1 MAIFPLTM
9 IEHQPK
15 VPQRRI
21 RFMVRCRGLSVIV
34 LLLALT
40 CLIRSPVEARL
51 VVGVSTVNVAFL
63 PIYLTQDKGFFKDE
77 GLDVL
82 VVMFNAGATNLQ
94 AMIGG
99 DVQIMA
105 GGVPETVLARAS
117 GIDIK
122 NFWAISNLMPFQI
135 YGNPNFRSLKESKG
149 KKFAISRFG
158 SLSEFLTRS
167 CLRQFGVDPKDV
179 TMLQIGATP
188 ARFTTLVSGIVD
200 ATVLWFPVTERAKAA
215 GFNLLFDLKELY
227 PEWSNVGFIAR
238 ESWLAKEKEQ
248 TIRFLR
254 AFQRGVRQTRDNRN
268 DGIAALKKYVKMD
281 AGEAAA
287 GYDEYRS
294 SFPLDGRLRE
304 AGIAVTIEQEMES
317 GRLKRKISPSE
328 MIDPTFINLLGK
340 K

>member
-1 MAIFPLTM
+1 MRRTKLWLLILLIVMLSALPLT
-9 IEHQPK
+9 
-15 VPQRRI
+15 RADARI
-21 RFMVRCRGLSVIV
+21 
-34 LLLALT
+34 
-40 CLIRSPVEARL
+40 

-63 PIYLTQDKGFFKDE
+63 PIYVTQDKGFFKDE

-94 AMIGG
+94 ALIGG

-117 GIDIK
+117 GLDIK
-122 NFWAISNLMPFQI
+122 NFWAISNVMPFQI
-135 YGNPNFRSLKESKG
+135 YGHPSFKSLKESKG

-167 CLRQFGVDPKDV
+167 SVRKFGVDPKDI

-200 ATVLWFPVTERAKAA
+200 ATVLWFPVTERAKSA

-227 PEWSNVGFIAR
+227 PDWSNVGFIAR
-238 ESWLAKEKEQ
+238 ESWLTKEKEQ
-248 TIRFLR
+248 TIKFLR
-254 AFQRGVRQTRDNRN
+254 AFQRGVRHTRENRE
-268 DGIAALKKYVKMD
+268 DGIAALRKYVKMD

-287 GYDEYRS
+287 GYDEYRN
-294 SFPLDGRLRE
+294 SFPLDGRLLE
-304 AGIAVTIEQEMES
+304 AGIAVTIEQEMET
-317 GRLKRKISPSE
+317 GRLKRKIPVSE
-328 MIDPTFINLLGK
+328 MVDQTFISLFGK

>member
-1 MAIFPLTM
+1 MHWRMAWLAVSLLM
-9 IEHQPK
+9 VVGSLK
-15 VPQRRI
+15 LPQVDARI
-21 RFMVRCRGLSVIV
+21 
-34 LLLALT
+34 
-40 CLIRSPVEARL
+40 

-117 GIDIK
+117 GVDIK

-135 YGNPNFRSLKESKG
+135 YGSPKLKSLKDGKG

-167 CLRQFGVDPKDV
+167 ALRRSGVDPKDV

-188 ARFTTLVSGIVD
+188 ARFTTLATGIVD
-200 ATVLWFPVTERAKAA
+200 ATILWFPVTERARAVGMNK
-215 GFNLLFDLKELY
+215 LFDLKDIY
-227 PEWSNVGFIAR
+227 PSWTNVGFIAR
-238 ESWLAKEKEQ
+238 EAWLAKEKDQ
-248 TIRFLR
+248 AARFLR
-254 AFQRGVRQTRDNRN
+254 AYQRGVKHTRENRD
-268 DGIAALKKYVKMD
+268 DGIKALRKYVGLD
-281 AGEAAA
+281 AAEAAA
-287 GYDEYRS
+287 GYDEYRD
-294 SFPLDGRLRE
+294 SFPLDGRILD
-304 AGIAVTIEQEMES
+304 AGISATVEQEIES
-317 GRLKRKISPSE
+317 GRLKGKISLSE
-328 MIDPTFINLLGK
+328 MIDNSFINSMGK
-340 K
+340 R

>member
-1 MAIFPLTM
+1 MHWRMAWLAVSLLM
-9 IEHQPK
+9 VVGSLK
-15 VPQRRI
+15 LPQADARI
-21 RFMVRCRGLSVIV
+21 
-34 LLLALT
+34 
-40 CLIRSPVEARL
+40 

-117 GIDIK
+117 GVDIK

-135 YGNPNFRSLKESKG
+135 YGSPKLKSLKDGKG

-167 CLRQFGVDPKDV
+167 ALRRSGVDPKDV

-188 ARFTTLVSGIVD
+188 ARFTTLATGIVD
-200 ATVLWFPVTERAKAA
+200 ATILWFPVTERARAVGMNK
-215 GFNLLFDLKELY
+215 LFDLKDIY
-227 PEWSNVGFIAR
+227 PNWTNVGFIAR
-238 ESWLAKEKEQ
+238 EAWLAKEKDQ
-248 TIRFLR
+248 AARFLR
-254 AFQRGVRQTRDNRN
+254 AYQRGVKHTRENR
-268 DGIAALKKYVKMD
+268 DEGIKALRKYVGLD
-281 AGEAAA
+281 AAEAAA
-287 GYDEYRS
+287 GYDEYRD
-294 SFPLDGRLRE
+294 SFPLDGRILD
-304 AGIAVTIEQEMES
+304 AGISATVEQEIES
-317 GRLKRKISPSE
+317 GRLKGKISLSE
-328 MIDPTFINLLGK
+328 MIDNSFINSMGK
-340 K
+340 R

>member
-1 MAIFPLTM
+1 MHGRMAWLAVSLLM
-9 IEHQPK
+9 VVGSLK
-15 VPQRRI
+15 LPQADARI
-21 RFMVRCRGLSVIV
+21 
-34 LLLALT
+34 
-40 CLIRSPVEARL
+40 

-117 GIDIK
+117 GVDIK

-135 YGNPNFRSLKESKG
+135 YGSPKLKSLKDGKG

-167 CLRQFGVDPKDV
+167 ALRRSGVDPKDV

-188 ARFTTLVSGIVD
+188 ARFTTLATGIVD
-200 ATVLWFPVTERAKAA
+200 ATILWFPVTERARAVGMNK
-215 GFNLLFDLKELY
+215 LFDLKDIY
-227 PEWSNVGFIAR
+227 PNWTNVGFIAR
-238 ESWLAKEKEQ
+238 EAWLAKEKDQ
-248 TIRFLR
+248 AARFLR
-254 AFQRGVRQTRDNRN
+254 AYQRGVKHTRENR
-268 DGIAALKKYVKMD
+268 DEGIKALRKYVGLD
-281 AGEAAA
+281 AAEAAA
-287 GYDEYRS
+287 GYDEYRD
-294 SFPLDGRLRE
+294 SFPLDGRILD
-304 AGIAVTIEQEMES
+304 AGISATVEQEIES
-317 GRLKRKISPSE
+317 GRLKGKISLSE
-328 MIDPTFINLLGK
+328 MIDNSFINSIGER
-340 K
+340 

>member
-1 MAIFPLTM
+1 MRWPRVWLAPALIIIGSLTLSLADA
-9 IEHQPK
+9 
-15 VPQRRI
+15 RI
-21 RFMVRCRGLSVIV
+21 
-34 LLLALT
+34 
-40 CLIRSPVEARL
+40 

-94 AMIGG
+94 AVIGG

-105 GGVPETVLARAS
+105 GGVPETVLARA
-117 GIDIK
+117 GGVDIK

-135 YGNPNFRSLKESKG
+135 YGSPKLKSLKDGKG

-167 CLRQFGVDPKDV
+167 ALRQSGVDPKDV

-188 ARFTTLVSGIVD
+188 ARFTTLATGIVD
-200 ATVLWFPVTERAKAA
+200 ATILWFPVTERAKAM
-215 GFNLLFDLKELY
+215 GMNKLFDLKDLY
-227 PEWSNVGFIAR
+227 PNWTNVGFVAR
-238 ESWLAKEKEQ
+238 ETWLAKEKDQ
-248 TIRFLR
+248 AVKFLR
-254 AFQRGVRQTRDNRN
+254 AYQKGVKHTRENRD
-268 DGIAALKKYVKMD
+268 DGIRTLRKYVGLD

-287 GYDEYRS
+287 GYDEYRD
-294 SFPLDGRLRE
+294 SFPLDGRILD
-304 AGIAVTIEQEMES
+304 AGITATVEQEIET
-317 GRLKRKISPSE
+317 GRLKGKISLNE
-328 MIDPTFINLLGK
+328 MVDYSFINSMGK

>member
-1 MAIFPLTM
+1 MRW
-9 IEHQPK
+9 
-15 VPQRRI
+15 RRAWLAVALI
-21 RFMVRCRGLSVIV
+21 SVGSLKLSLVD
-34 LLLALT
+34 
-40 CLIRSPVEARL
+40 ARI

-94 AMIGG
+94 AVIGG

-117 GIDIK
+117 GVDIK

-135 YGNPNFRSLKESKG
+135 YGSPKLKSLKDGKG

-167 CLRQFGVDPKDV
+167 ALRQSGVDPKDV

-188 ARFTTLVSGIVD
+188 ARFTTLATGIVD
-200 ATVLWFPVTERAKAA
+200 ATILWFPVTERAKSV
-215 GFNLLFDLKELY
+215 GMNKLFDLKDLY
-227 PEWSNVGFIAR
+227 PNWTNVGFVAR
-238 ESWLAKEKEQ
+238 EAWLGKEKEQ
-248 TIRFLR
+248 TMRFLR
-254 AFQRGVRQTRDNRN
+254 AYQRGVKHTRENRE
-268 DGIAALKKYVKMD
+268 DGIRTLRKYVGLD
-281 AGEAAA
+281 AAEAAA
-287 GYDEYRS
+287 GYDEYRD
-294 SFPLDGRLRE
+294 SFPLDGRILD
-304 AGIAVTIEQEMES
+304 AGITATVEQEVET
-317 GRLKRKISPSE
+317 GRLKGKVTLNE
-328 MIDPTFINLLGK
+328 MIDYSFINSLGK

>member
-1 MAIFPLTM
+1 MLQRPWLLCLT
-9 IEHQPK
+9 
-15 VPQRRI
+15 
-21 RFMVRCRGLSVIV
+21 
-34 LLLALT
+34 LLLLVG
-40 CLIRSPVEARL
+40 SARPRQVDARI

-105 GGVPETVLARAS
+105 GGVPETVLARAGGS
-117 GIDIK
+117 DIK

-135 YGNPNFRSLKESKG
+135 YGSPAMKSLKDGKG

-167 CLRQFGVDPKDV
+167 ALRRSGVDPKDV

-188 ARFTTLVSGIVD
+188 ARFTTLATGIVD
-200 ATVLWFPVTERAKAA
+200 ATILWFPVTDRARAVGMNK
-215 GFNLLFDLKELY
+215 LFDLKDLY
-227 PEWSNVGFIAR
+227 PNWTNVGFIAR

-248 TIRFLR
+248 TTKFLR
-254 AFQRGVRQTRDNRN
+254 AYQRGVRYTRENRD
-268 DGIAALKKYVKMD
+268 DGIRILRKYVGLN
-281 AGEAAA
+281 AAEAAA
-287 GYDEYRS
+287 GYDEYRE
-294 SFPLDGRLRE
+294 SFPLDGRILD
-304 AGIAVTIEQEMES
+304 AGIVATIEQEIET
-317 GRLKRKISPSE
+317 GRLKGKIPVSE
-328 MIDPTFINLLGK
+328 MIDNSFINSLGK
-340 K
+340 R

>member
-1 MAIFPLTM
+1 MRPSKAWLPIILN
-9 IEHQPK
+9 
-15 VPQRRI
+15 
-21 RFMVRCRGLSVIV
+21 V
-34 LLLALT
+34 LLSAFLYTRAD
-40 CLIRSPVEARL
+40 ARI

-63 PIYLTQDKGFFKDE
+63 PIYVTQDKGFFKDE

-94 AMIGG
+94 ALIGG

-117 GIDIK
+117 GVDIK
-122 NFWAISNLMPFQI
+122 NFWAISNVMPFQI
-135 YGNPNFRSLKESKG
+135 YGHSNFKSLKESKG

-167 CLRQFGVDPKDV
+167 SVRKFGVDPKDI

-254 AFQRGVRQTRDNRN
+254 AFQRGVQQTRDNRE
-268 DGIAALKKYVKMD
+268 DGIAALRKYVKMD

-294 SFPLDGRLRE
+294 SFPLDGRLLE
-304 AGIAVTIEQEMES
+304 AGIAVTIEQEMET
-317 GRLKRKISPSE
+317 GRLKRKISPGE
-328 MIDPTFINLLGK
+328 MIDSTFINLLGK

>member
-1 MAIFPLTM
+1 MLRW
-9 IEHQPK
+9 K
-15 VPQRRI
+15 
-21 RFMVRCRGLSVIV
+21 LSSVI
-34 LLLALT
+34 LLLIVLSY
-40 CLIRSPVEARL
+40 LSRVEARI

-105 GGVPETVLARAS
+105 GGVPETVLARA
-117 GIDIK
+117 GGADIK
-122 NFWAISNLMPFQI
+122 NFWAISNVMPFQI
-135 YGNPNFRSLKESKG
+135 YGSAKLKSLEQSKG

-167 CLRQFGVDPKDV
+167 ALKHAGVDPKDV

-188 ARFTTLVSGIVD
+188 ARFTTLASGIVD
-200 ATVLWFPVTERAKAA
+200 ATILWFPVTERAKAA
-215 GFNLLFDLKELY
+215 GMNKLLDLKDLY
-227 PEWSNVGFIAR
+227 PNWTNVGFIAR

-248 TIRFLR
+248 TTKFLR
-254 AFQRGVRQTRDNRN
+254 AYQRGVRYTRENRD
-268 DGIAALKKYVKMD
+268 DGVRTLRKYVGLN
-281 AGEAAA
+281 AAEAAA
-287 GYDEYRS
+287 GYDEYRE
-294 SFPLDGRLRE
+294 SFPLDGRILD
-304 AGIAVTIEQEMES
+304 AGIVATVEQEIET
-317 GRLKRKISPSE
+317 GRLKSKISVSE
-328 MIDPTFINLLGK
+328 MIDNSFINSVGK

>member
-1 MAIFPLTM
+1 MHWRVAWLAVSLLM
-9 IEHQPK
+9 VVGSLK
-15 VPQRRI
+15 LPQ
-21 RFMVRCRGLSVIV
+21 
-34 LLLALT
+34 A
-40 CLIRSPVEARL
+40 EARI

-117 GIDIK
+117 GVDIK

-135 YGNPNFRSLKESKG
+135 YGSPKLKSLKDGKG

-167 CLRQFGVDPKDV
+167 ALRRSGVDPKDV

-188 ARFTTLVSGIVD
+188 ARFTTLATGIVD
-200 ATVLWFPVTERAKAA
+200 ATILWFPVTERARAVGMNK
-215 GFNLLFDLKELY
+215 LFDLKDIY
-227 PEWSNVGFIAR
+227 PNWTNVGFIAR
-238 ESWLAKEKEQ
+238 EAWLAKEKDQ
-248 TIRFLR
+248 AARFLR
-254 AFQRGVRQTRDNRN
+254 AYQRGVKHTRENRD
-268 DGIAALKKYVKMD
+268 DGIKALRKYVGLD
-281 AGEAAA
+281 AAEAAA
-287 GYDEYRS
+287 GYDEYRD
-294 SFPLDGRLRE
+294 SFPLDGRILD
-304 AGIAVTIEQEMES
+304 AGISATVEQEIES
-317 GRLKRKISPSE
+317 GRLKGKISLSE
-328 MIDPTFINLLGK
+328 MIDNSFINSMGK
-340 K
+340 R

>member
-1 MAIFPLTM
+1 MNGRKAWLAVSLLMVVGFL
-9 IEHQPK
+9 K
-15 VPQRRI
+15 LPQADARI
-21 RFMVRCRGLSVIV
+21 
-34 LLLALT
+34 
-40 CLIRSPVEARL
+40 

-117 GIDIK
+117 GVDIK

-135 YGNPNFRSLKESKG
+135 YGSPKLKSLKDGKG

-167 CLRQFGVDPKDV
+167 ALRRSGVDPKDV

-188 ARFTTLVSGIVD
+188 ARFTTLATGIVD
-200 ATVLWFPVTERAKAA
+200 ATILWFPVTERARAVGMNK
-215 GFNLLFDLKELY
+215 LFDLKDIY
-227 PEWSNVGFIAR
+227 PNWTNVGFIAR
-238 ESWLAKEKEQ
+238 EAWLAKEKDQ
-248 TIRFLR
+248 AARFLR
-254 AFQRGVRQTRDNRN
+254 AYQRGVKHTRENR
-268 DGIAALKKYVKMD
+268 DEGIKALRKYVGLD
-281 AGEAAA
+281 AAEAAA
-287 GYDEYRS
+287 GYDEYRD
-294 SFPLDGRLRE
+294 SFPLDGRILD
-304 AGIAVTIEQEMES
+304 AGISATVEQEIES
-317 GRLKRKISPSE
+317 GRLKGKISLSE
-328 MIDPTFINLLGK
+328 MIDNSFINSMGK
-340 K
+340 R

>member
-1 MAIFPLTM
+1 MHWRMAWLAVSLLM
-9 IEHQPK
+9 VVGSLK
-15 VPQRRI
+15 LPQADARI
-21 RFMVRCRGLSVIV
+21 
-34 LLLALT
+34 
-40 CLIRSPVEARL
+40 

-117 GIDIK
+117 GVDIK

-135 YGNPNFRSLKESKG
+135 YGSPKLKSLKDGKG

-167 CLRQFGVDPKDV
+167 ALRRSGVDPKDV

-188 ARFTTLVSGIVD
+188 ARFTTLATGIVD
-200 ATVLWFPVTERAKAA
+200 ATILWFPVTERARAVGMNK
-215 GFNLLFDLKELY
+215 LFDLKDIY
-227 PEWSNVGFIAR
+227 PNWTNVGFIAR
-238 ESWLAKEKEQ
+238 EAWLAKEKDQ
-248 TIRFLR
+248 AARFLR
-254 AFQRGVRQTRDNRN
+254 AYQRGVKHTRENRD
-268 DGIAALKKYVKMD
+268 DGIKALRKYVGLD
-281 AGEAAA
+281 AAEAAA
-287 GYDEYRS
+287 GYDEYRD
-294 SFPLDGRLRE
+294 SFPLDGRILD
-304 AGIAVTIEQEMES
+304 AGISATVEQEIES
-317 GRLKRKISPSE
+317 GRLKGKISLSE
-328 MIDPTFINLLGK
+328 MIDNSFIDSMGK
-340 K
+340 R